1 MKRLLTCVLLAMA
14 LLPAAAQNS
23 AHNAETAKQLSIF
36 NNLYKELDLNYVDTL
51 DAKDVIEDA
60 IYYLLERLDP
70 YTDYYPADRT
80 EDLRQMTTGK
90 YAGIG
95 SQRGASGSDE

>member
-1 MKRLLTCVLLAMA
+1 MKRLLPCVLLAMA

-70 YTDYYPADRT
+70 YTDY
-80 EDLRQMTTGK
+80 
-90 YAGIG
+90 
-95 SQRGASGSDE
+95 